1 MCTLLQRVS
10 IGCCGSKV
18 CGRTALS
25 AYAGV
30 GLAVVDVGDDG
41 CGRAFGELLLLLFQF
56 GEFLAHELQL
66 RVQLVIL
73 CQQRLIDRLQAVALV
88 L

>member
-30 GLAVVDVGDDG
+30 GLAVAGVGDDG
-41 CGRAFGELLLLLFQF
+41 CVGGFGELLLLLFQF
-56 GEFLAHELQL
+56 GEFLSHELQL
-66 RVQLVIL
+66 RVQFVIL
-73 CQQRLIDRLQAVALV
+73 GQ
-88 L
+88 